1 MEDHML
7 RKYCTRAVVPAVVM
21 TITATLTASCAVTSA
36 QTGAGSSAKTG
47 SAAQT
52 NEEAAFPVTVHTA
65 GGTIRLPSRPDK
77 IISLSPTGTEML
89 YAIGAGHQIVAVG
102 QYSDYPP
109 QAPRTSLSEVT
120 PSVESIAIRRPDLV
134 VTDSEGAPK
143 LPKQLAGFGIPVIM
157 LPAAASLPDVYAQLD
172 ELGRATGHLA
182 EAQDEARRIRAQIA
196 GIVASVPHRPK
207 PLTYYYELTTD
218 YYSVTSSTFVG
229 RLLGLLGLKSIAD
242 SGPGTAAAGG
252 YPQLSAESIL
262 KADPDYIFLAD
273 TICCAQSTRTVAA
286 RPGWDQIM
294 AVREGHVV
302 GLNDDIA
309 SRWGPRIVELL
320 RTVADALRRGQG
332 SQ

>member
-1 MEDHML
+1 ML
-7 RKYCTRAVVPAVVM
+7 RKYWWRAVVPAIIM
-21 TITATLTASCAVTSA
+21 TITATLAASCAVTSGPPA
-36 QTGAGSSAKTG
+36 AGSSAKSG
-47 SAAQT
+47 SAPPG
-52 NEEAAFPVTVHTA
+52 EDAAFPVTVHA
-65 GGTIRLPSRPDK
+65 ADGNVRLPSRPDR

-89 YAIGAGHQIVAVG
+89 YAIGAGRQVVAVG

-134 VTDSEGAPK
+134 VTDSEGAPS
-143 LPKQLAGFGIPVIM
+143 LPRQLAGFGIPVIM
-157 LPAAASLPDVYAQLD
+157 LPAAASIPEVYAQLD

-182 EAQDEARRIRAQIA
+182 QAQAEARRIRAQIA
-196 GIVASVPHRPK
+196 GIVASVPHQRT

-242 SGPGTAAAGG
+242 GARGSAAAGG
-252 YPQLSAESIL
+252 YPQLSTESIL

-273 TICCAQSTRTVAA
+273 TICCSQSARTVAA
-286 RPGWDQIM
+286 RPGWNQLA

-309 SRWGPRIVELL
+309 SRWGPRIVDLL
-320 RTVADALRRGQG
+320 RTVADALRRGQDN
-332 SQ
+332 Q

>member
-1 MEDHML
+1 MC
-7 RKYCTRAVVPAVVM
+7 RKHLGRAILPAIVM
-21 TITATLTASCAVTSA
+21 MITATLAASCAVTSGSPA
-36 QTGAGSSAKTG
+36 AGSSASTKAASLTG
-47 SAAQT
+47 D
-52 NEEAAFPVTVHTA
+52 NAAFPVTVHA
-65 GGTIRLPSRPDK
+65 ANGTIRVLSRPDK

-89 YAIGAGHQIVAVG
+89 YAIGAGRQVLAVG

-143 LPKQLAGFGIPVIM
+143 LAKQLAGFGIPVLM
-157 LPAAASLPDVYAQLD
+157 LPAAANLPDVYAQLD
-172 ELGRATGHLA
+172 ELGHATGHLA
-182 EAQDEARRIRAQIA
+182 QAQAEGRWIRAQIA
-196 GIVASVPHRPK
+196 RIVASVPHRRR
-207 PLTYYYELTTD
+207 PLTYYYELTTN

-242 SGPGTAAAGG
+242 SAPGPAAASG

-273 TICCAQSTRTVAA
+273 TICCAQRARTVAA
-286 RPGWDQIM
+286 RPGWDQIT

-302 GLNDDIA
+302 GLNDDVA
-309 SRWGPRIVELL
+309 SRWGPRIVDLL
-320 RTVADALRRGQG
+320 RTVADGLRRGQD
-332 SQ
+332 SR

>member
-1 MEDHML
+1 ML
-7 RKYCTRAVVPAVVM
+7 RKYWWRTVVPAIVM
-21 TITATLTASCAVTSA
+21 MMTAMLTASCAVTPGQA
-36 QTGAGSSAKTG
+36 VPGSSANSG
-47 SAAQT
+47 SAPT
-52 NEEAAFPVTVHTA
+52 GEDAAFPVTVHA
-65 GGTIRLPSRPDK
+65 ADGTIRLPSRPDR

-89 YAIGAGHQIVAVG
+89 YAIGAGSQVVAVG

-120 PSVESIAIRRPDLV
+120 PSVESIAIRHPDLI
-134 VTDSEGAPK
+134 VTDSEGAPS
-143 LPKQLAGFGIPVIM
+143 LPGQLAGFGIPVIM
-157 LPAAASLPDVYAQLD
+157 LPAAASIPEVYAQLD

-182 EAQDEARRIRAQIA
+182 QAQAEGRRMRAQIA
-196 GIVASVPHRPK
+196 GIVASVPHRPR

-242 SGPGTAAAGG
+242 SARGRAAAGG

-262 KADPDYIFLAD
+262 TADPDYIFLAD
-273 TICCAQSTRTVAA
+273 TICCAQSARTVAA
-286 RPGWDQIM
+286 RPGWNQLT

-309 SRWGPRIVELL
+309 SRWGPRIVDLL
-320 RTVADALRRGQG
+320 RTVADALRRGQD
-332 SQ
+332 SR

>member
-1 MEDHML
+1 ML
-7 RKYCTRAVVPAVVM
+7 RKYWGRAVLPAIVM
-21 TITATLTASCAVTSA
+21 MITATLTASCAVTSGQA
-36 QTGAGSSAKTG
+36 VAGSRAKTG

-52 NEEAAFPVTVHTA
+52 GDEAAFPVTMHA
-65 GGTIRLPSRPDK
+65 ADGTIRLPSRPDK

-89 YAIGAGHQIVAVG
+89 YAIGAGRQVVAVG

-109 QAPRTSLSEVT
+109 QAPHTRLSEVT
-120 PSVESIAIRRPDLV
+120 PSVESIAIRHPDLV
-134 VTDSEGAPK
+134 VTDSEGAPN

-172 ELGRATGHLA
+172 ELGRATGHLGQ
-182 EAQDEARRIRAQIA
+182 AQAEARRIRVQIA
-196 GIVASVPHRPK
+196 GIVASVPDRRK

-242 SGPGTAAAGG
+242 SARRTAAAGG

-273 TICCAQSTRTVAA
+273 TICCTQSARTVAA
-286 RPGWDQIM
+286 RPGWDEIA
-294 AVREGHVV
+294 AVRKGHVV

-309 SRWGPRIVELL
+309 SRWGPRIVALL
-320 RTVADALRRGQG
+320 RTVADALRPGQDG
-332 SQ
+332 Q